1 MLFKVGILLLVLWL
15 VGLLGP
21 YDLGKPVH
29 TLLLVGLMLLL
40 LSGLKAR
47 DAAVE
52 RDRAQHREKH

>member
-1 MLFKVGILLLVLWL
+1 MLSKVGLLLLVLWV

-21 YDLGKPVH
+21 YELGKPVH
-29 TLLLVGLMLLL
+29 ALLLVGLMLLL

-52 RDRAQHREKH
+52 RERARQREPR